1 MNEQQQRETKEIT
14 VAGHTMTVLTYI
26 NGYDE
31 RAVQEAI
38 LKTLELNESGK
49 ADVSKMNGSMILIQ
63 RDKYAELIVKTL
75 DGSSED
81 ILNRI
86 LILPSK
92 ESSAIMTIVSD
103 IATGKETANSEE
115 LSASTSTV
123 S

>member
-1 MNEQQQRETKEIT
+1 MNEQQRETKEVT

-38 LKTLELNESGK
+38 LKTLELNDSGK

-92 ESSAIMTIVSD
+92 ESSAIMTVVSD

-115 LSASTSTV
+115 LSASTSTA